1 MDPLENIWRTPE
13 ANGLLQGP
21 INLIGR
27 DTRPF
32 YSGTSVTFLVL
43 GLLHI
48 DTQDPDL
55 IQRLI
60 ILICLD
66 TFDRGADIHS
76 LGDSPKDS
84 MLVV

>member
-1 MDPLENIWRTPE
+1 VAWIRLKTDS
-13 ANGLLQGP
+13 GLL
-21 INLIGR
+21 IRI
-27 DTRPF
+27 
-32 YSGTSVTFLVL
+32 Y

-60 ILICLD
+60 ILISLH
-66 TFDRGADIHS
+66 TFDHGADIHS